1 MCHCSEYHLCH
12 CDDLLWL
19 ISLNLWAE
27 SDAGADRAAFRNV
40 SWLHTFVVKRAF
52 VSDPVRKHTRGTA
65 GTEAASIH
73 RRVWNLDLDPKRH
86 LICESRLLSPSLP
99 LVLYLPMTQ
108 CAEADLRFNRET
120 LKCLLMPNKYAWL
133 QSAGDAPS
141 ANVLIKL
148 FW

>member
-1 MCHCSEYHLCH
+1 MLRSGTFP
-12 CDDLLWL
+12 D
-19 ISLNLWAE
+19 
-27 SDAGADRAAFRNV
+27 
-40 SWLHTFVVKRAF
+40 FVVKRAF

-148 FW
+148 F